1 METSKLNNEIKE
13 TYPQV
18 HDIDLINKPVEKDLF
33 IISRDINLDILNN
46 KTHYLKSYIDRFQL
60 LWTGKVR
67 AEIRSRDSERN
78 YKENDIV
85 VLIEGHSEQGIWIG
99 TGNVLTFKIKHLD
112 TFGLSK
118 DNVLLHYE
126 LLTRVFIKDIE
137 RSIKELKQF
146 GF

>member
-1 METSKLNNEIKE
+1 METSKLNNEVKE

-18 HDIDLINKPVEKDLF
+18 LDINLINKPVEKDLF
-33 IISRDINLDILNN
+33 IISREINSDILNN

-78 YKENDIV
+78 YKENDIA